1 VEHII
6 KPVLGGWWNDD
17 ITIHVNPTGKFE
29 LGGPKGDCGLTGRKI
44 IVDTYGGRGRHG
56 GGAFSGKDPSKV
68 DRSAAYMARYIAK
81 NIVAADLAD
90 VCEIQLSY
98 AIGFAEPI
106 SVHVDCQGTAKI
118 EESEISALVE
128 KTFDLTP
135 KGIIESLGLLSPI
148 YAATAYHG
156 HFGRTPGEGGEGT
169 FSWECTDK
177 ADVLRSNCG
186 CTMTA
191 E

>member
-1 VEHII
+1 MYSPFAIYIDLVTWVS
-6 KPVLGGWWNDD
+6 VLFQS
-17 ITIHVNPTGKFE
+17 PTPIE
-29 LGGPKGDCGLTGRKI
+29 SSQNT
-44 IVDTYGGRGRHG
+44 
-56 GGAFSGKDPSKV
+56 
-68 DRSAAYMARYIAK
+68 AYMARYIAK

-118 EESEISALVE
+118 DESLISSLVQ
-128 KTFDLTP
+128 KHFDLTP

-148 YAATAYHG
+148 YASTAYHG
-156 HFGRTPGEGGEGT
+156 HFGRTPGESGSGT
-169 FSWECTDK
+169 FSWENTDK
-177 ADVLRSNCG
+177 ADLLRSSCD
-186 CTMTA
+186 CKATA